1 MPTSLLNE
9 KTVPFRGAATALYTD
24 RGPARSEL
32 DYRRNTGKAAPTGPP
47 QSLADHVD
55 QCLDRVKGLGP
66 RQKLALHNELL
77 RLLRDVEVIRLV
89 AAQARGAGPHSTQ
102 AANSPMLEGQPL

>member
-1 MPTSLLNE
+1 MGPSLLNQ
-9 KTVPFRGAATALYTD
+9 KTVPFHSAATSLYTE

-32 DYRRNTGKAAPTGPP
+32 DYRRNAGKPHEGPP

-66 RQKLALHNELL
+66 KARLALHGELL
-77 RLLRDVEVIRLV
+77 RMLRDVEVIRLV
-89 AAQARGAGPHSTQ
+89 AAQAHQAGPHSE
-102 AANSPMLEGQPL
+102 AATHFDEGRPLA

>member
-1 MPTSLLNE
+1 VKPSLLNIPTE
-9 KTVPFRGAATALYTD
+9 PFRGAATALYTE

-32 DYRRNTGKAAPTGPP
+32 DYRRSAGHAPEGPP
-47 QSLADHVD
+47 QSLADHID

-66 RQKLALHNELL
+66 KQKLALHGELL

-89 AAQARGAGPHSTQ
+89 AGQAHQQGPHSD
-102 AANSPMLEGQPL
+102 AAAGIPMDQGRPL